1 MTESTFSLACPKC
14 GSLLDDENAA
24 TKKCRKDGL
33 TFHRV
38 DGIWRMVLPERE
50 EYFSRFIRDYETV
63 RRAEGRGS
71 HDKAY
76 YANLP
81 YRDLSGRMSAD
92 WRIRAKSF
100 DAFLKHVI
108 VPMEKNTKRPLQIL
122 DLGAGNGW
130 LSNRL
135 ALRGHQ
141 AAAID
146 LAVNDFDGLGC
157 YRFYDSKFLPVQAEF
172 DHLPFPENSADV
184 ILFNA
189 SLHYSVNIKQTLKEA
204 LRVLNLPGSLAIID
218 SPVYHDASSGAQMV
232 SERETQFQKQYGFA
246 SNNLQ
251 SENYLTYARL
261 NELADKLCLDWK
273 IVTPFYGLRWSIRPL
288 TAKFLHRREPAKFHL
303 IIGKVLQ

>member
-135 ALRGHQ
+135 ALRGHH

-146 LAVNDFDGLGC
+146 LTVNDFDGLGC

-172 DHLPFPENSADV
+172 DYLPFFKNSADV

-189 SLHYSVNIKQTLKEA
+189 SLHYSTNIEQTLRET
-204 LRVLNLPGSLAIID
+204 LRVLNQSSLLAIID
-218 SPVYHDASSGAQMV
+218 SPVYRDASSGEQMV
-232 SERETQFQKQYGFA
+232 SERETQFAKQYGFA
-246 SNNLQ
+246 SNNLP
-251 SENYLTYARL
+251 SENYLTYTRL
-261 NELADKLCLDWK
+261 SELADKMQVQWK
-273 IVTPFYGLRWSIRPL
+273 IITPFYSLQWSIRPWI
-288 TAKFLHRREPAKFHL
+288 AKLLHRREPAKFHV
-303 IIGKVLQ
+303 IVGKIFS